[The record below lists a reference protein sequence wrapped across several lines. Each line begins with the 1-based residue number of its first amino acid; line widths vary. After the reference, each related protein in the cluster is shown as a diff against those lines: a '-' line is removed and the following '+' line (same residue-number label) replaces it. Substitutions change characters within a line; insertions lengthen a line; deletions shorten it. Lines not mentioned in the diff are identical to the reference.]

1 MSETK
6 TETKIYTATID
17 GGEGGET
24 TFHAATASEA
34 LVEAIDWA
42 REGDWPEEG
51 CDVEVRVANEA
62 DESDAESETVHKP
75 SAQEKQN
82 EKLDAEGEVLGEDE
96 GEWATEQVIRIADEY
111 YYRKNNGGS
120 RGAHD
125 HRTNP
130 DVFECREINQREARR
145 MLLMFGLEPLEVAE
159 KTEDR

>member
-1 MSETK
+1 MSETQTK
-6 TETKIYTATID
+6 TYTATID

-24 TFHAATASEA
+24 TFRADTASEA

-42 REGDWPEEG
+42 REGDWPDEG
-51 CDVEVRVANEA
+51 CDVEVAVSNED
-62 DESDAESETVHKP
+62 DESDAESETVHIL
-75 SAQEKQN
+75 SAEEKQN

-96 GEWATEQVIRIADEY
+96 GEWETKQVIRIVDEY

-130 DVFECREINQREARR
+130 GVFECREINQREARR
-145 MLLMFGLEPLEVAE
+145 MLLEFGLEPLEVAE
-159 KTEDR
+159 KTENR